1 MPCIFPLCVPCLL
14 IPNNLAG
21 YTSKCRP
28 KVLVI
33 TLKGAFT
40 NLQTRAIG
48 SMLKPLIV
56 QLDWVRFSMSLRK
69 LYGIGHIGHLKNI
82 FLHWLFS
89 LLSLSFPNLLLWHK
103 LSNKIL
109 ILKYLSHSTLKAIG
123 QKWY

>member
-14 IPNNLAG
+14 MPNNLAV
-21 YTSKCRP
+21 YPSKCTP
-28 KVLVI
+28 KVYGYHPQGSFYQLE
-33 TLKGAFT
+33 
-40 NLQTRAIG
+40 TRASG
-48 SMLKPLIV
+48 SMLKPPIV
-56 QLDWVRFSMSLRK
+56 QLDWDRFSMILRR

-89 LLSLSFPNLLLWHK
+89 LLSLSFPHLLLWHK

-109 ILKYLSHSTLKAIG
+109 ILKYLSQSTLKAIG